1 LFEIDLVENH
11 FKELEKLVLEFYD
24 LRTQHLKQLVPKA
37 PKPIKSQTIANETK

>member
-24 LRTQHLKQLVPKA
+24 LHTA
-37 PKPIKSQTIANETK
+37 FEAIGAKSAQTHQEPNNCK